1 LRIARPET
9 QTKTLNIM
17 LKDRKVTEK
26 RNIEHDEANLGKLL
40 KTRHIGAKKPKESLS
55 SVENTNKNQSIDPNR
70 NQSKDGNQFHGFKV
84 MAIPSN
90 ASKPPGKYLIVTN

>member
-17 LKDRKVTEK
+17 LKDRGVTEK

-40 KTRHIGAKKPKESLS
+40 KTRHKGAQRPKESLS
-55 SVENTNKNQSIDPNR
+55 SAENLNQNHSIDPNR
-70 NQSKDGNQFHGFKV
+70 NQSKDGNQFHGFKI